1 MSFSHNNRRRQS
13 TAGFTLVELLVAS
26 AIALT
31 VMGAVATLFG
41 IFGRTAS
48 QSQAIVDLTDK
59 IRSVAWRMRQDL
71 AGVTVELT
79 PWTRPESNSGYFEM
93 IEGTRNDSDAENG
106 TANIAADMDDVLMF
120 TTRSTSGPFV
130 GKFDSNTIESPTAE
144 VAWFCKT
151 AANQP
156 VSGLTLYNLYRR
168 QLLVT
173 AYVGV
178 EPFLSGNN
186 SLPGTLATAYATYDI
201 SLRLDGT
208 ALYPNALSDLTK
220 RENRFLHA
228 ITFPY
233 AFLSATA
240 PNATFDGTAREG
252 EDIVLSNVIGFDVRV
267 FDPEA
272 PARQRNGVTL
282 YPGDPGYATASLAG
296 SKGSF
301 VDLGGVARTST
312 PVPSRTLIGG
322 TFAPAGATAMGS
334 NGMYVS
340 GTSPTWV
347 SGASLAYPT
356 YDTWSMHYE
365 FNGVDDDRDA
375 LIDEGTNG
383 LDDNNDGLPDDIGEF
398 ETSPPYPV
406 PLRGI
411 EVRIRCYEPS
421 SKQVRQTTIRHTF
434 IAR

>member
-93 IEGTRNDSDAENG
+93 IEGLAKDSDAAND

-340 GTSPTWV
+340 GTSTTWV
-347 SGASLAYPT
+347 SGTSLAYPT

>member
-71 AGVTVELT
+71 AGATVELT

-93 IEGTRNDSDAENG
+93 IEGPAKDSDAANG

-186 SLPGTLATAYATYDI
+186 SLPGTLASAYATYDI

-220 RENRFLHA
+220 RENRFLHS

-272 PARQRNGVTL
+272 PAQQNNGFTL
-282 YPGDPGYATASLAG
+282 YPGDPGYGTASLAG

-312 PVPSRTLIGG
+312 PVPSRTVIGG
-322 TFAPAGATAMGS
+322 TFAPADSTAMGS
-334 NGMYVS
+334 SGMYVS
-340 GTSPTWV
+340 GTSTTWV

-365 FNGVDDDRDA
+365 FNGVDDDLDA

>member
-93 IEGTRNDSDAENG
+93 IEGLAKDSDAAND

>member
-1 MSFSHNNRRRQS
+1 MSFSHTPRRRQS

-93 IEGTRNDSDAENG
+93 IEGMRNDSDAENG

-130 GKFDSNTIESPTAE
+130 GKFDSNTIESPAAE

-156 VSGLTLYNLYRR
+156 VSGLELYNLYRR

-228 ITFPY
+228 MTFPY

-272 PARQRNGVTL
+272 PARQRNGFTL
-282 YPGDPGYATASLAG
+282 YPGDPGYGTASLAG

-301 VDLGGVARTST
+301 VDLGGVARTSA

-334 NGMYVS
+334 NGVYVS
-340 GTSPTWV
+340 GTSQTWV
-347 SGASLAYPT
+347 SGTSLAYPT

>member
-93 IEGTRNDSDAENG
+93 IEGLAKDSDAAND

-156 VSGLTLYNLYRR
+156 VSGLKLYNLYRR

-312 PVPSRTLIGG
+312 PVPSRTVIGG

-347 SGASLAYPT
+347 SGTSLAYPT

>member
-1 MSFSHNNRRRQS
+1 MSFSHTSRRRQS

-93 IEGTRNDSDAENG
+93 IEGTAKDSDAANG

-208 ALYPNALSDLTK
+208 VLYPNALSDLTK
-220 RENRFLHA
+220 RENRFLHTT
-228 ITFPY
+228 TFPY

-272 PARQRNGVTL
+272 PAQQNNGFTL
-282 YPGDPGYATASLAG
+282 YPGDPGYGTASLAG

-322 TFAPAGATAMGS
+322 TFAPTGATAMGS

-347 SGASLAYPT
+347 SGTSLAYPT

-365 FNGVDDDRDA
+365 FNGVDDDLDA

>member
-93 IEGTRNDSDAENG
+93 IEGLAKDSDAAND

-220 RENRFLHA
+220 RENRFLHTT
-228 ITFPY
+228 TFPY

-272 PARQRNGVTL
+272 PARQRNGFTL
-282 YPGDPGYATASLAG
+282 YPGDPGYGTASLAG

-312 PVPSRTLIGG
+312 PVPSRTLIGD

-340 GTSPTWV
+340 GTSQTWV

>member
-13 TAGFTLVELLVAS
+13 TTGFTLVELLVAS

-93 IEGTRNDSDAENG
+93 IEGTAKDSDAANG
-106 TANIAADMDDVLMF
+106 SPNIAADMDDVLMF

-130 GKFDSNTIESPTAE
+130 GKFNLNTIESPTAE

-186 SLPGTLATAYATYDI
+186 SLPDTLATAYATYDI

-220 RENRFLHA
+220 RENRFLHTT
-228 ITFPY
+228 TFPY

-272 PARQRNGVTL
+272 PARQRNGFTL
-282 YPGDPGYATASLAG
+282 YPGDPGYGTASLAG

-312 PVPSRTLIGG
+312 PVPSRTLIGD

-340 GTSPTWV
+340 GTSQTWV

>member
-93 IEGTRNDSDAENG
+93 IEGMAKDSDAAND
-106 TANIAADMDDVLMF
+106 TANIAADKDDVLMF

-156 VSGLTLYNLYRR
+156 VSGLELYNLYRR

-220 RENRFLHA
+220 RENRFLHTT
-228 ITFPY
+228 TFPY

-340 GTSPTWV
+340 GTSTTWV
-347 SGASLAYPT
+347 SGASLANPT

>member
-1 MSFSHNNRRRQS
+1 VSFSHTNRRLQS

-93 IEGTRNDSDAENG
+93 IEGTAKDSDAANG
-106 TANIAADMDDVLMF
+106 SPNIAADMDDVLMF

-220 RENRFLHA
+220 RENRFLHTT
-228 ITFPY
+228 TFPY

-240 PNATFDGTAREG
+240 PNATFDGTVREG

-272 PARQRNGVTL
+272 PAQQNNGFTL
-282 YPGDPGYATASLAG
+282 YPGDPGYGTASPAG

-322 TFAPAGATAMGS
+322 TFAPAGSTAMGS

-347 SGASLAYPT
+347 SGTSLAYPT

-365 FNGVDDDRDA
+365 FNGVDDDLDA

>member
-13 TAGFTLVELLVAS
+13 TGGFTLVELLVAS

-93 IEGTRNDSDAENG
+93 IEGTAKDSDAAND

-228 ITFPY
+228 TTFPY
-233 AFLSATA
+233 AFLSYTA

-272 PARQRNGVTL
+272 PARQSNGVTL

-347 SGASLAYPT
+347 SGTSLAYPT

-365 FNGVDDDRDA
+365 FNGVDDDLDA

-434 IAR
+434 IPR

>member
-93 IEGTRNDSDAENG
+93 IEGTAKDSDAANG
-106 TANIAADMDDVLMF
+106 SANIAADMDDVLMF

-208 ALYPNALSDLTK
+208 TLYPNALSDLTK
-220 RENRFLHA
+220 RENRFLHTT
-228 ITFPY
+228 TFPY
-233 AFLSATA
+233 AFQSATA
-240 PNATFDGTAREG
+240 PNATFDGTVREG

-272 PARQRNGVTL
+272 PAQQNNGFTL
-282 YPGDPGYATASLAG
+282 YPGDPGYGTASLAG

-312 PVPSRTLIGG
+312 PVPSRTVIGG
-322 TFAPAGATAMGS
+322 TFAPADSTAMGS

-340 GTSPTWV
+340 GTSLTWV

-365 FNGVDDDRDA
+365 FNGVDDDLDA

>member
-93 IEGTRNDSDAENG
+93 IEGLAKDSDAAND

-130 GKFDSNTIESPTAE
+130 GKFDSNTIESPAAE
-144 VAWFCKT
+144 VAWFCKI

-312 PVPSRTLIGG
+312 PVPSRTVIGG

-340 GTSPTWV
+340 GTSTTWA
-347 SGASLAYPT
+347 SGASLANPT

>member
-1 MSFSHNNRRRQS
+1 
-13 TAGFTLVELLVAS
+13 
-26 AIALT
+26 
-31 VMGAVATLFG
+31 
-41 IFGRTAS
+41 
-48 QSQAIVDLTDK
+48 
-59 IRSVAWRMRQDL
+59 
-71 AGVTVELT
+71 
-79 PWTRPESNSGYFEM
+79 
-93 IEGTRNDSDAENG
+93 
-106 TANIAADMDDVLMF
+106 
-120 TTRSTSGPFV
+120 
-130 GKFDSNTIESPTAE
+130 
-144 VAWFCKT
+144 
-151 AANQP
+151 
-156 VSGLTLYNLYRR
+156 
-168 QLLVT
+168 
-173 AYVGV
+173 V

-220 RENRFLHA
+220 RENRFLHTT
-228 ITFPY
+228 TFPY

-272 PARQRNGVTL
+272 PARQSNGFTL
-282 YPGDPGYATASLAG
+282 YPGDPGYATASPAG
-296 SKGSF
+296 SNGSF
-301 VDLGGVARTST
+301 VDLGGVARAST
-312 PVPSRTLIGG
+312 PVPSRTLIGS
-322 TFAPAGATAMGS
+322 TFPPLGSTAMGS
-334 NGMYVS
+334 SGMYVS
-340 GTSPTWV
+340 GTSTTWV
-347 SGASLAYPT
+347 SGASLAFPT

-365 FNGVDDDRDA
+365 FNGVSDDLDA

-434 IAR
+434 IPR

>member
-93 IEGTRNDSDAENG
+93 IEGLAKDSDAAND

-156 VSGLTLYNLYRR
+156 VSGLELYNLYRR

-220 RENRFLHA
+220 RENRFLHTT
-228 ITFPY
+228 TFPY

-272 PARQRNGVTL
+272 PARQRNGFTL
-282 YPGDPGYATASLAG
+282 YPGDPGYGTASLAG

-312 PVPSRTLIGG
+312 PVPSRTLIGD

-340 GTSPTWV
+340 GTSQTWV

>member
-13 TAGFTLVELLVAS
+13 TTGFTLVELLVAS

-93 IEGTRNDSDAENG
+93 IEGTAKDSDAANG
-106 TANIAADMDDVLMF
+106 SPNIAADMDDVLMF

-220 RENRFLHA
+220 RENRFLHTT
-228 ITFPY
+228 TFPY

-272 PARQRNGVTL
+272 PARQRNGFTL
-282 YPGDPGYATASLAG
+282 YPGDPGYGTASLAG

-312 PVPSRTLIGG
+312 PVPSRTLIGD

-340 GTSPTWV
+340 GTSQTWV

>member
-93 IEGTRNDSDAENG
+93 IEGTAKDSDAAND

-156 VSGLTLYNLYRR
+156 VSGLELYNLYRR

-312 PVPSRTLIGG
+312 PVPSRTVIGG

-340 GTSPTWV
+340 GTSTTWV
-347 SGASLAYPT
+347 SGASLANPT

>member
-93 IEGTRNDSDAENG
+93 IEGLAKDSDAAND

-208 ALYPNALSDLTK
+208 SLYPNALSDLTK

-312 PVPSRTLIGG
+312 PVPSRTVIGG

-340 GTSPTWV
+340 GTSTTWA
-347 SGASLAYPT
+347 SGASLANPT